1 MAEIVAAPRR
11 GSGLTPESDTY
22 RALLQA
28 ARNVIRER
36 GYARATVEDIRRAAG
51 VSRATFYFYF
61 QDKRQILL
69 RLLSDT
75 TQEYVDLSKRKY
87 PHRDAYGRIVQ
98 THVEYFAHFS
108 RDADLMAA
116 VNVLASHDPAFAEGV
131 EDVRRGYRSRVQR
144 HIERLIDGGR
154 IPATDSGM
162 LSLILIG
169 MVEKFTAEFFR
180 IYRTEDDIKSNI
192 AAAIAVLSQ
201 TWYRALYAEEPP
213 ASFPYDDLLSEVEI
227 HGVS

>member
-11 GSGLTPESDTY
+11 GAGLTPDNETY

-36 GYARATVEDIRRAAG
+36 GYAHATVEDIRRAAG

-69 RLLSDT
+69 RLLGDT

-108 RDADLMAA
+108 RDADLMEAS
-116 VNVLASHDPAFAEGV
+116 NVLASHDPAFREGV

-144 HIERLIDGGR
+144 HIERLIAEGR
-154 IPATDSGM
+154 IPVTDAGM

-169 MVEKFTAEFFR
+169 MVEKFTGEFFR
-180 IYRTEDDIKSNI
+180 RYRTEDEIKSNI
-192 AAAIAVLSQ
+192 VTAIAVLSQ

-213 ASFPYDDLLSEVEI
+213 ASFPYEELLSEVEI
-227 HGVS
+227 LGVA